1 MSSFELR
8 KTTQAESTT
17 EKKYHLIQIT
27 NDNFD
32 SLGAK
37 GIESKAVT
45 TTLTRGKT
53 LAELAKELQL
63 NFFLVSY
70 TDLLGGT
77 RAKLVPAAKIASV
90 ESDGAF
96 FAPFASNLGLGPDAH
111 DIAAVPD
118 PDSLIV
124 LPWQPNVGWLAS
136 DVYLDGE
143 PFAAA
148 PRVILKQVL
157 KQCVDLG
164 YSYKTGVEAEFFLLK
179 QNDRGYQ
186 VADAMDT
193 AVRPCYDQMNLMRQF
208 NFISTVV
215 GYLEQLGWE
224 PYQCDHEDAN
234 GQFEINWTYNDALVT
249 SDRHVFFK
257 YMVKTLA
264 ERNGLLAT
272 FMPKPFSQ
280 LTGNGAHVHM
290 SLWTDGANVFADS
303 AEEMGLSNLAY
314 EFLGGVLAHG
324 RGLSA
329 LCNPTINSYRRLGA
343 AMTTSGSTWSPR
355 YISYGGNNRT
365 HMIRIPEGGRFEC
378 RLLDGSTNLYLA
390 LAGILA
396 AGLEG
401 MEMHIK
407 PGKRLDENMFVR
419 GSEFPELQTLPSS
432 LLEALQYLEQDALLM
447 ATLGE
452 QGAKTFLDFKYQEWN
467 THNAQVTAWE
477 LEQYINC

>member
-1 MSSFELR
+1 M
-8 KTTQAESTT
+8 
-17 EKKYHLIQIT
+17 
-27 NDNFD
+27 
-32 SLGAK
+32 
-37 GIESKAVT
+37 
-45 TTLTRGKT
+45 
-53 LAELAKELQL
+53 
-63 NFFLVSY
+63 
-70 TDLLGGT
+70 
-77 RAKLVPAAKIASV
+77 
-90 ESDGAF
+90 
-96 FAPFASNLGLGPDAH
+96 
-111 DIAAVPD
+111 
-118 PDSLIV
+118 
-124 LPWQPNVGWLAS
+124 
-136 DVYLDGE
+136 
-143 PFAAA
+143 
-148 PRVILKQVL
+148 ILKQVL
-157 KQCVDLG
+157 KQCTNLG

-193 AVRPCYDQMNLMRQF
+193 AERPCYDQMNLMRQF
-208 NFISTVV
+208 DFISTIV

-257 YMVKTLA
+257 YMTKTLA
-264 ERNGLLAT
+264 EQRGLTAT

-290 SLWTDGANVFADS
+290 SLWSEDDNVFFDS
-303 AEEMGLSNLAY
+303 ADEMGLSSLAY

-324 RGLSA
+324 RGLTA

-343 AMTTSGSTWSPR
+343 TMTASGSTWSPR

-378 RLLDGSTNLYLA
+378 RLIDGSANLYLA

-401 MEMHIK
+401 MEKHLQ

-419 GSEFPELQTLPSS
+419 GLEFPDLPTLPTS
-432 LLEALQYLEQDALLM
+432 LIEALQCLEQDSLLLN
-447 ATLGE
+447 TIGE
-452 QGAKTFLDFKYQEWN
+452 QGSKTFLDFKHHEWN
-467 THNAQVTAWE
+467 THNAEVTDWE
-477 LEQYINC
+477 RTQYINC